1 MTDYKTGVRA
11 AVATTTREL
20 QRVEYLAKVVG
31 RMGGKWEEETA
42 LLVVRELAAVSD
54 GEFESCCRQA
64 EMEVR
69 YPPRPADFLE
79 RCPSLRWQ
87 TADEAWATLSGIN
100 DHSATTVLTDL
111 SRAAWHEVRNCY
123 GEEAQRRAFLGAYNR
138 LASEW
143 KALSKR
149 PQWVVSEGNDPARKR
164 DAIKAA
170 IQQGKLRA
178 ADYRA
183 LLAPP
188 PEPAR
193 QLPQPMAR
201 VQPTEL
207 TPDDIRLLELIQKS
221 DSTTVQRDAVAQ
233 LGSNAVG
240 KLIAYATRNAPYTPP
255 QVHAVV
261 MASADDCYES
271 CGRKAVA
278 NSSRCERCGPAA
290 RERARVRADKQS
302 AGLAR
307 GV

>member
-1 MTDYKTGVRA
+1 MTTF
-11 AVATTTREL
+11 REL
-20 QRVEYLAKVVG
+20 QRVEYLSRVVG
-31 RMGGKWEEETA
+31 RMGGKWEAETA

-54 GEFESCCRQA
+54 GEFEACCRQA
-64 EMEVR
+64 ELEVR

-87 TADEAWATLSGIN
+87 TADEAWATLAGIN
-100 DHSATTVLTDL
+100 DHAATTVLTDL

-123 GEEAQRRAFLGAYNR
+123 GDEAQRRAFLGAYAR
-138 LASEW
+138 LAAEW
-143 KALSKR
+143 KALGKR
-149 PQWVVSEGNDPARKR
+149 PQWVVSEGSDQARKR

-178 ADYRA
+178 AAYRA
-183 LLAPP
+183 LLVLAPP
-188 PEPAR
+188 PEPAK

-201 VQPTEL
+201 LEPTEL
-207 TPDDIRLLELIQKS
+207 TLDDIRLLELIQKS

-233 LGSNAVG
+233 LGPNAIG

-255 QVHAVV
+255 PVHAV
-261 MASADDCYES
+261 MRASDEDCYES

-278 NSSRCERCGPAA
+278 GSSRCERCGPAA

-302 AGLAR
+302 AGMAR
-307 GV
+307 GA